1 MNEDLTIY
9 INQAEDNLQAAR
21 TLKHNGLYK
30 GAVNHY
36 YYAYFWIVRGLFLSK
51 DIFTKTHSGVQSKFS
66 EMFIVTNLIPKKYGQ
81 YLAKL
86 FRERQ
91 IADYE
96 LHGDFSEEDI
106 DEYIAMVEDFMAF
119 MKENHLK
126 L

>member
-9 INQAEDNLQAAR
+9 FSQAEDSLQAAR
-21 TLKHNGLYK
+21 TLKSNGLFK
-30 GAVNHY
+30 GAVNHC

-51 DIFTKTHSGVQSKFS
+51 DIFTKTHTGVQSKFS
-66 EMFIVTNLIPKKYGQ
+66 EMFIATDLIPKKYGQ

-86 FRERQ
+86 FKERQ

-96 LHGDFSEEDI
+96 LHGDFSQEDI
-106 DEYIAMVEDFMAF
+106 DEYIAMVEDFMEF
-119 MKENHLK
+119 MKENYSK

>member
-1 MNEDLTIY
+1 MNEDLAIY
-9 INQAEDNLQAAR
+9 FSQAEDSLQAAR
-21 TLKHNGLYK
+21 TLKSNGLNK
-30 GAVNHY
+30 SAVNHC

-51 DIFTKTHSGVQSKFS
+51 DIFTKTHTGVHSKFS
-66 EMFIVTNLIPKKYGQ
+66 EMFIATNLIPQKYGQ

-91 IADYE
+91 VADYE

-106 DEYIAMVEDFMAF
+106 DEYIAMVEDFTEF
-119 MKENHLK
+119 MKENYSK